1 MRISD
6 WSSDVCS
13 SDLLWVLR
21 VEPRPEGHAD
31 VSRKELCRTTRARH
45 RDDVMCAVFRYH
57 AHCCVAKHPGR
68 AENEDFH
75 ADCSSGIAAAPS
87 VSSASSRCDS
97 RSEERSVGQ
106 ECVSTCSSRWSPSPY
121 KKKCRQ

>member
-57 AHCCVAKHPGR
+57 AQCCVDRKSVVEGK
-68 AENEDFH
+68 
-75 ADCSSGIAAAPS
+75 S
-87 VSSASSRCDS
+87 VSVRVDDGG
-97 RSEERSVGQ
+97 RRIIQ
-106 ECVSTCSSRWSPSPY
+106 
-121 KKKCRQ
+121 KKKRNKIINRSLYRIHNKKRTRTAIVSNN